1 MNLFCCTVLQMNKIT
16 SLWNSK
22 RNLYLDWY
30 EIELLNI
37 FSIHKLTYSWKW
49 NTVDKYAE
57 NALKDCNNKRQFLR
71 IQIFEICA
79 FKQTQIFT
87 AYTGWSKSKALI
99 RNIDNG
105 LGVKLWQH
113 RVKYTFEMLPIAN
126 LIWVTL

>member
-1 MNLFCCTVLQMNKIT
+1 MYSVFTNLHIHENET
-16 SLWNSK
+16 LW
-22 RNLYLDWY
+22 
-30 EIELLNI
+30 I
-37 FSIHKLTYSWKW
+37 
-49 NTVDKYAE
+49 NTRK

-105 LGVKLWQH
+105 LGVKL
-113 RVKYTFEMLPIAN
+113 
-126 LIWVTL
+126 